1 MVIKITRMIKMW
13 RTQNKVERA
22 KCGDRLRNTICISCC
37 TLSSLWPST
46 TTCQNWK
53 NPHDWERN
61 GVQGDIW
68 SLIRPPI
75 VLHTLSWQLA
85 VHRVLKFKFSYLS
98 EANPT
103 DRESV
108 CLWVFKG
115 YLITDQPPIVPHPMP
130 RSLSNWLQ
138 LAQSVKLPDWSSL
151 QESVLILKD
160 FVHMLLSS
168 FPRLCNLSLA
178 IFSEPCLVC

>member
-1 MVIKITRMIKMW
+1 MGTIIMW

-37 TLSSLWPST
+37 TLSSPWPST
-46 TTCQNWK
+46 TTLNIK
-53 NPHDWERN
+53 IGKSRPIER
-61 GVQGDIW
+61 VV
-68 SLIRPPI
+68 RP
-75 VLHTLSWQLA
+75 LSWQLA
-85 VHRVLKFKFSYLS
+85 VRWVLKFKFSYLS

-115 YLITDQPPIVPHPMP
+115 ISDHWSATYCAASNASL
-130 RSLSNWLQ
+130 SLSNWLQ

-178 IFSEPCLVC
+178 IFSRV

>member
-1 MVIKITRMIKMW
+1 M
-13 RTQNKVERA
+13 
-22 KCGDRLRNTICISCC
+22 LHTIIIV
-37 TLSSLWPST
+37 TLHHHIE
-46 TTCQNWK
+46 CQNWK

-85 VHRVLKFKFSYLS
+85 VRWVLKFKFSYLS

-108 CLWVFKG
+108 CLWVFKEISDHWSAT
-115 YLITDQPPIVPHPMP
+115 YCAASNASL
-130 RSLSNWLQ
+130 SLSNWLQ

-178 IFSEPCLVC
+178 IFSRV

>member
-1 MVIKITRMIKMW
+1 MW

-46 TTCQNWK
+46 TTLNVKIGKTHMIEREMVFKVISDHWSDHLLCCIPYHGNWPFTECW
-53 NPHDWERN
+53 NLN
-61 GVQGDIW
+61 F
-68 SLIRPPI
+68 LILVKQIQPI
-75 VLHTLSWQLA
+75 G
-85 VHRVLKFKFSYLS
+85 RV
-98 EANPT
+98 
-103 DRESV
+103 SV
-108 CLWVFKG
+108 CGCSRG

-130 RSLSNWLQ
+130 RSLSHWLL

-168 FPRLCNLSLA
+168 FPRLCNLNLA
-178 IFSEPCLVC
+178 IFSRPCLVW